1 MLKKLLVTAALMC
14 FTQGAYAASWE
25 MSCHDVDENYHTK
38 NARQFAAEVEKLSG
52 GDLKIDVKSN
62 SVLLKRH
69 ETKRGVQRG
78 VVQIA
83 ELLISALGN
92 ENPLFEVDAV
102 PFIATNFED
111 AWKLWLASKPYF
123 KKLLEKDGIVMLYSE
138 SWPPQGIYMKD
149 AVTDKAQF
157 KGVRFRSYNAS
168 VSRVAE
174 LLGAVPA
181 VIESSEVP
189 QAFATGVVSGML
201 TSSTTG
207 VNTQAWD
214 YVKYYYDARAFVTK
228 NVILVNKAAYDKLS
242 DRARDALHKAS
253 DAAEKRGWKMAEESM
268 KQDLKTL
275 ADHGMEVLP
284 SPPGLKVD
292 LAKIGDIMTEEWLK
306 KAGADGKALV
316 DAYKKMK

>member
-1 MLKKLLVTAALMC
+1 MLKKLLITAAMLG
-14 FTQGAYAASWE
+14 FAQGAYATTWD
-25 MSCHDVDENYHTK
+25 MSCHDVDDNYHTK
-38 NARQFAAEVEKLSG
+38 NARLFAAEVEKLSG

-78 VVQIA
+78 VVPIA

-92 ENPLFEVDAV
+92 ENPIFEVDAV

-123 KKLLEKDGIVMLYSE
+123 QKLLEKDGIVMLYSE
-138 SWPPQGIYMKD
+138 SWPPQGIYMKN
-149 AVTDKAQF
+149 AVTDKSQF

-181 VIESSEVP
+181 TIESSEVP
-189 QAFATGVVSGML
+189 QAFATGVVAGML

-228 NVILVNKAAYDKLS
+228 NVILVNKAAYDKLT
-242 DRARDALHKAS
+242 DRAKKALHEAS

-268 KQDLKTL
+268 KEDLKTL
-275 ADHGMEVLP
+275 ASHGMQALP
-284 SPPGLKVD
+284 TPEGLKKD
-292 LAKIGDIMTEEWLK
+292 LAEIGDIMTKEWLQ
-306 KAGADGKALV
+306 KAGDDGKSLV
-316 DAYKKMK
+316 EAYKKMK

>member
-1 MLKKLLVTAALMC
+1 MLKKLLVTAAVLG
-14 FTQGAYAASWE
+14 FASGASAATWD
-25 MSCHDVDENYHTK
+25 MSAHDVDDNYHTK
-38 NARQFAAEVEKLSG
+38 NARLFAAEVEKLSG

-78 VVQIA
+78 VVPIA

-123 KKLLEKDGIVMLYSE
+123 EKLLAKDGIVMLYSE
-138 SWPPQGIYMKD
+138 SWPPQGIYTKNPV
-149 AVTDKAQF
+149 VTKAEF

-181 VIESSEVP
+181 TIESSEVP
-189 QAFATGVVSGML
+189 QAFATGVVSAML

-228 NVILVNKAAYDKLS
+228 NVILVNKAAYDKLT
-242 DRARDALHKAS
+242 DRAKKALHEAS

-268 KQDLKTL
+268 KEDLKTL
-275 ADHGMEVLP
+275 ASHGMQVLP
-284 SPPGLKVD
+284 PPEGLKKD
-292 LAKIGDIMTEEWLK
+292 LAEIGEIMTKEWLQ
-306 KAGADGKALV
+306 KAGEDGKALV
-316 DAYKKMK
+316 DAYRKMK